1 MDVLFDTNSKVSPL
15 NKKLA
20 KKLSLNLDK
29 YTSTLQVAS
38 GASVHFVGQ
47 LPSTRLQMYDLLV
60 VVIEGIRI
68 INEAANCISN
78 ILSIDVFN
86 PEGKFFINVI
96 WKKKENK
103 LL

>member
-1 MDVLFDTNSKVSPL
+1 
-15 NKKLA
+15 
-20 KKLSLNLDK
+20 
-29 YTSTLQVAS
+29 
-38 GASVHFVGQ
+38 
-47 LPSTRLQMYDLLV
+47 MYDLLV